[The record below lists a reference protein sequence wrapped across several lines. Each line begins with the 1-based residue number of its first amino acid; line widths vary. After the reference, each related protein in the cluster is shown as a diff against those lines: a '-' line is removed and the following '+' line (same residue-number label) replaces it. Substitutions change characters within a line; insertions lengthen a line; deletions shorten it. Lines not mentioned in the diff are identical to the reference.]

1 MGREK
6 TALKSVIIN
15 YCPLVCPLF
24 LGLLFFFMQS
34 ARGGQEEEIQ
44 DRKQVQEDFYL
55 IKDTEI
61 CGSMAISSTVF
72 HARMK
77 AATDG
82 TVETGG

>member
-1 MGREK
+1 MLGVGRRR
-6 TALKSVIIN
+6 KSRT
-15 YCPLVCPLF
+15 
-24 LGLLFFFMQS
+24 GS
-34 ARGGQEEEIQ
+34 K
-44 DRKQVQEDFYL
+44 RKVQEDFYL

-72 HARMK
+72 HARVK